1 MSVVNKMLKD
11 LEARQSKPD
20 EINADYQAPQKK
32 QSKRWGLALLILSL
46 AAITFALVD
55 KNQLFGEN
63 KNTEVTAIVNPKP
76 LSPASSIKKMTILTE
91 TAQIKEQIQP
101 QIAATQP
108 SKDTIKKVIAETD
121 ITSTIKVPAV
131 KQILPSKLEM
141 AADNPFFLQKIKTQ
155 NIKVQEKHLNILDS
169 NKLKIQEAPEQTP
182 SFTMTDSS
190 QKNNTSSLKQRIAK
204 SLNNDNLNL
213 AQYLL
218 KELLETEPDNIKARK
233 KLAALLFAQG
243 DYMQSKQL
251 LIRGIELHPA
261 KGDLRLMLARL
272 YMVQK
277 KPSLAINILSEFQ
290 PNREDQTEYLA
301 YRAALAQQLKQTKLA
316 KKDYQTLTKI
326 ESDNAKWWLGL
337 AVAKDQLGEIN
348 MAIKSYNKASS
359 LGQLQGSVNEF
370 IQQRIT
376 VLAGTP

>member
-141 AADNPFFLQKIKTQ
+141 AADNPFF
-155 NIKVQEKHLNILDS
+155 
-169 NKLKIQEAPEQTP
+169 
-182 SFTMTDSS
+182 
-190 QKNNTSSLKQRIAK
+190 
-204 SLNNDNLNL
+204 
-213 AQYLL
+213 Y
-218 KELLETEPDNIKARK
+218 K
-233 KLAALLFAQG
+233 K
-243 DYMQSKQL
+243 
-251 LIRGIELHPA
+251 
-261 KGDLRLMLARL
+261 
-272 YMVQK
+272 
-277 KPSLAINILSEFQ
+277 
-290 PNREDQTEYLA
+290 
-301 YRAALAQQLKQTKLA
+301 
-316 KKDYQTLTKI
+316 
-326 ESDNAKWWLGL
+326 
-337 AVAKDQLGEIN
+337 
-348 MAIKSYNKASS
+348 
-359 LGQLQGSVNEF
+359 
-370 IQQRIT
+370 
-376 VLAGTP
+376 